1 MTVQDSK
8 LRGPFASRTARA
20 VTASLLAATAM
31 APAPAFAQ
39 GSLEQRLDKLEAMI
53 MALEARMDAQ
63 DAAAPDPQTAA
74 AVSEMRA
81 AAAET
86 RVIAARQQDI
96 ETRVAA
102 VEVSDRSGFHVG
114 DTQITIGGYAKMDAI
129 TARTSAGQLG
139 GDTFLRD
146 FLVPSVVPVGGSGS
160 GWDTDFSARQ
170 TRFHIKTATPVA
182 GKTLSTTLEM
192 DFMVTSG
199 GDERI
204 TNSYTPRLRHAFINY
219 DGWTVGQTWG
229 TFFNVGALPDTL
241 DFIGTTPGTV
251 FVRQPLVRYTTGSG
265 LSIALEQPETTVTT
279 ASGGRVTPGDD
290 ALPDVVLRLDRKVGK
305 SAFAIAAIGR
315 QLKVSDDDFGLGS
328 DSALGYGV
336 SVSGKIG
343 IGERDDLRFMVNAG
357 EGLGRYIGLNIV
369 NDAAIDP
376 VTGNLDAIA
385 SYSGFA
391 AYRHV
396 WSDKVRSTVAGSYF
410 KADNP
415 AALTSTSPTDTV
427 WNALANVIYTPVPKL
442 DLGIEYMFVERENEA
457 GLDGN
462 LQKVQVSAKYS
473 F

>member
-1 MTVQDSK
+1 MYKNTSGK
-8 LRGPFASRTARA
+8 ALRRSIA
-20 VTASLLAATAM
+20 VGLLAATAM
-31 APAPAFAQ
+31 APAAAHAQ
-39 GSLEQRLDKLEAMI
+39 SSVEDRLDKLEAMI

-63 DAAAPDPQTAA
+63 QSAPADPQTQA
-74 AVSEMRA
+74 AVTEMRA
-81 AAAET
+81 AVAET
-86 RVIAARQQDI
+86 RAVAAKQGEL

-102 VEVSDRSGFHVG
+102 VETSDKSGFHIG
-114 DTQITIGGYAKMDAI
+114 DTKVTLGGYVKMDAI

-146 FLVPSVVPVGGSGS
+146 FLIPSVVPVGSGDGS
-160 GWDTDFSARQ
+160 GWDTDFNARQ
-170 TRFHIKTATPVA
+170 SRVAIKTATPVA
-182 GKTLSTTLEM
+182 GKTLGTTLEM

-204 TNSYTPRLRHAFINY
+204 TNSYSPRLRHAFVTY
-219 DGWTVGQTWG
+219 DGWTIGQTWG

-251 FVRQPLVRYTTGSG
+251 FVRQPLVRYTSKSG
-265 LSIALEQPETTVTT
+265 FSIAVEQPETTVTT
-279 ASGGRVTPGDD
+279 AAGGRVTPGDD
-290 ALPDVVLRLDRKVGK
+290 ALPDVVLRFDKKAGK
-305 SAFAIAAIGR
+305 SAFSIAAIGR
-315 QLKVSDDDFGLGS
+315 QLKVSNDDFGLGS
-328 DSALGYGV
+328 DSTLGYGV

-343 IGERDDLRFMVNAG
+343 IGEKDDFRFMVNAG

-376 VTGNLDAIA
+376 VTGDLDAIA

-396 WSDKVRSTVAGSYF
+396 WGDKLRSTIAGSYF

-415 AALTSTSPTDTV
+415 VALTSTSPTDTV

-442 DLGIEYMFVERENEA
+442 DLGVEYMYVERENEA

>member
-1 MTVQDSK
+1 MYKNTSGK
-8 LRGPFASRTARA
+8 ALRRSIAAG
-20 VTASLLAATAM
+20 LLAATAM
-31 APAPAFAQ
+31 APAAAHAQ
-39 GSLEQRLDKLEAMI
+39 SSVEDRLDKLEAMI

-63 DAAAPDPQTAA
+63 QSAPADPQTQA
-74 AVSEMRA
+74 AVTEMRA
-81 AAAET
+81 AVAET
-86 RVIAARQQDI
+86 RAVAAKQGEL

-102 VEVSDRSGFHVG
+102 VETSDKSGFHIG
-114 DTQITIGGYAKMDAI
+114 DTQVTIGGYVKMDAI

-146 FLVPSVVPVGGSGS
+146 FLIPSTVPVGTGAGS
-160 GWDTDFSARQ
+160 GWDTDFNARQ
-170 TRFHIKTATPVA
+170 TRFAIKTATPVA
-182 GKTLSTTLEM
+182 GKTLGTTMEM

-204 TNSYTPRLRHAFINY
+204 TNSYTPRLRHAFVTY
-219 DGWTVGQTWG
+219 DGWTIGQTWG

-251 FVRQPLVRYTTGSG
+251 FIRQPLVRYTTKSG
-265 LSIALEQPETTVTT
+265 FSIAVEQPETTVTT
-279 ASGGRVTPGDD
+279 ATGGRVTPGDD
-290 ALPDVVLRLDRKVGK
+290 SLPDVVLRFDKKAGK
-305 SAFAIAAIGR
+305 SAFSIAAIGR
-315 QLKVSDDDFGLGS
+315 QLKVSNDDFGLGS
-328 DSALGYGV
+328 DSTLGYGV

-343 IGERDDLRFMVNAG
+343 IGEKDDFRFMVNAG

-376 VTGNLDAIA
+376 ATGDLDAIA

-396 WSDKVRSTVAGSYF
+396 WGDKLRSTIAGSYF

-415 AALTSTSPTDTV
+415 VALTSTSPTDTV

-442 DLGIEYMFVERENEA
+442 DLGVEYMYVERENEA